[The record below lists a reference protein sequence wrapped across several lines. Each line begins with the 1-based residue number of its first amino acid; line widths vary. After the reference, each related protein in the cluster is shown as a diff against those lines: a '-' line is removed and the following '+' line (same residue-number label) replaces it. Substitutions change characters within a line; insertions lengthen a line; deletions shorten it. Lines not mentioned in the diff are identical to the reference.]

1 VVLLVFNF
9 DLVSQLLDAVAF
21 PHKFAVL
28 RRRLI
33 RACHVHLDVVWVD
46 CVLEILRLL
55 IVLFAAGPSQNF
67 SVFLFLRL
75 VAFPVVLNN
84 LDDVSLCQSL
94 EPRDVAGNCQNL
106 TQFRLLE
113 VILLLTDRQLPLPR
127 ADL

>member
-1 VVLLVFNF
+1 M
-9 DLVSQLLDAVAF
+9 
-21 PHKFAVL
+21 
-28 RRRLI
+28 
-33 RACHVHLDVVWVD
+33 HLDVVWVD

-113 VILLLTDRQLPLPR
+113 VILLLSDRQLPLPR

>member
-1 VVLLVFNF
+1 
-9 DLVSQLLDAVAF
+9 
-21 PHKFAVL
+21 
-28 RRRLI
+28 
-33 RACHVHLDVVWVD
+33 
-46 CVLEILRLL
+46 
-55 IVLFAAGPSQNF
+55 
-67 SVFLFLRL
+67 L